1 MGMKKIG
8 LIGGLSPESTLYY
21 YENFIEMS
29 RERFEPGF
37 YPELMIYSLNFSQ
50 FSGHPDGWEGRKDML
65 ISAAKCLRNAGA
77 EVLGITANT
86 PHIVF
91 PQIKEEVDGEW
102 VSIIDAVS
110 DEAHRRGLK
119 SLLLLGTKT
128 TMSMP
133 FYRDALESSGF
144 EVHVPDEEN
153 IDRIDGIIRKE
164 LMFNDLSSKPYFV
177 DLIESYDVDAVI
189 LGCTEIPLVIKE
201 GDVSKDVLDTAK
213 IHMKAILDRATSSS
227 S

>member
-1 MGMKKIG
+1 M
-8 LIGGLSPESTLYY
+8 
-21 YENFIEMS
+21 
-29 RERFEPGF
+29 
-37 YPELMIYSLNFSQ
+37 
-50 FSGHPDGWEGRKDML
+50 
-65 ISAAKCLRNAGA
+65 
-77 EVLGITANT
+77 
-86 PHIVF
+86 
-91 PQIKEEVDGEW
+91 
-102 VSIIDAVS
+102 SIIDAVS

-119 SLLLLGTKT
+119 RLLLLGTKT

-133 FYRDALESSGF
+133 FYREALESSGF

-177 DLIESYDVDAVI
+177 DLIESCDVDAVI

-201 GDVSKDVLDTAK
+201 GDVSKDVLDTAE
-213 IHMKAILDRATSSS
+213 IHMNAILDRATSSS